1 MAALGWDQGQVYST
15 AAVPGQ
21 VQVNSH
27 SEITSLFYSFIQNY
41 RLNNNFIYRDQLQE
55 NVLTKQ
61 YFIEV
66 DMLDLIGYN
75 ADLANSLKNSP
86 ADYLPLVKHEE
97 RERKI
102 WI

>member
-41 RLNNNFIYRDQLQE
+41 RLNNNFIYRYK
-55 NVLTKQ
+55 TKIRIPSSF
-61 YFIEV
+61 Y
-66 DMLDLIGYN
+66 
-75 ADLANSLKNSP
+75 
-86 ADYLPLVKHEE
+86 
-97 RERKI
+97 
-102 WI
+102 